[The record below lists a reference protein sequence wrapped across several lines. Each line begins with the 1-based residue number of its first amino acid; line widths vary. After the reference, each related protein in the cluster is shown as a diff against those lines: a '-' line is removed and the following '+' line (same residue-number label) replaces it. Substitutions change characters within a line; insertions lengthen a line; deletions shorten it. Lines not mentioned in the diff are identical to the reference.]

1 MIRMRDA
8 YPVYD
13 GTHRARVDAIRAA
26 LGAVRGLRV
35 AGRNGLHR
43 YDNMDDAMLTG
54 LHAARSLVEGR
65 LAA

>member
-1 MIRMRDA
+1 MRDA

-13 GTHRARVDAIRAA
+13 GHHRAHVATIRRA
-26 LGAVRGLRV
+26 LERIPNLQF

-54 LHAARSLVEGR
+54 LLAARSVLGGAR
-65 LAA
+65 DA